1 MLYSLFTHFSDV
13 LGARLFTYI
22 SFRAITAGILGLL
35 ISIWFGNWFIN
46 YMKRHNISEFDCHCC
61 HPSTLSAVG

>member
-13 LGARLFTYI
+13 LGARLWTYI

-35 ISIWFGNWFIN
+35 ISIWFGNWFII
-46 YMKRHNISEFDCHCC
+46 YIKWYAGCS
-61 HPSTLSAVG
+61 